1 MIGKVAVRVSGVV
14 AMSFKP
20 VPARA
25 LPAATALAVILT
37 TLGPS
42 LAGGKAVEC
51 YEPYRTAP
59 VYGTVQ
65 ERVLFRDAQSRV
77 DRVPAIYGTQKV
89 RRLVSPE
96 RVEYR
101 IIPAQYRSVRE
112 RVEIYPE
119 TTVARTI
126 PAVTRTTYRRVKVSD
141 GGYAWEYRTIHGKR
155 VLCKVKRKAVYES
168 VAETVVVRPARVVH
182 EHVPAQ
188 WGYQDRA
195 VLVAEERREAVIIPA
210 EYGYSTEQVLIQPE
224 QRTYIEIPAEYQI
237 VDRQVVV
244 SEGSSGWRRVAIPR
258 HCGG

>member
-1 MIGKVAVRVSGVV
+1 MCFK
-14 AMSFKP
+14 AM
-20 VPARA
+20 PAKA
-25 LPAATALAVILT
+25 LPTATAFALILT

-59 VYGTVQ
+59 VYDTVQ
-65 ERVLFRDAQSRV
+65 ERVLFRAATSRI

-89 RRLVSPE
+89 RRLISPE

-101 IIPAQYRSVRE
+101 IVPAQYGSVRE
-112 RVEIYPE
+112 RVELYPE

-126 PAVTRTTYRRVKVSD
+126 PAVTRTKYRRVKVSD

-155 VLCKVKRKAVYES
+155 VLCKVKRKAVYDS
-168 VAETVVVRPARVVH
+168 VAETVVVRPARVVR
-182 EHVPAQ
+182 ERVPAQ
-188 WGYQDRA
+188 WGYRDRA
-195 VLVAEERREAVIIPA
+195 VLVAEERREAIPIPA

-224 QRTYIEIPAEYQI
+224 QRTYIEIPAEYQ
-237 VDRQVVV
+237 VVERQVVV
-244 SEGSSGWRRVAIPR
+244 SEGTSGWRRVAIPR